1 MDDVVEN
8 ISAVQQFAKE
18 NNKNQTE
25 KWFSLDEDHLF
36 VDFCHKMIEIAK
48 NPFDLSECRLRFVNI
63 IAWSIYF
70 VAFSK
75 SFI

>member
-25 KWFSLDEDHLF
+25 KWFSLE
-36 VDFCHKMIEIAK
+36 
-48 NPFDLSECRLRFVNI
+48 
-63 IAWSIYF
+63 
-70 VAFSK
+70 
-75 SFI
+75 